1 MTSFAG
7 TTELASLFFI
17 VLLVYLLQCI
27 CWASPRAI
35 VFALSIRGRGKRRY
49 QGFDWNAFDTSGLL
63 ANPFPP
69 LSPLLVV
76 QWPAFELTPD
86 CIQFAAKEGEPVSIP
101 WEKLKLSHSES
112 KLLCNGS
119 VAFKGS
125 EAQVL
130 QYVELLGELQ
140 HARRAQRPQLIQD
153 WPRKMTNTQA
163 AGRRLLVFSRRSCW
177 LRIISNLQFVF
188 LFLLVPL
195 AFEKFG
201 TGILWRVILMLVV
214 ISIAITL
221 EFWTF
226 HKATFP
232 RAGGQR
238 LKSGLTILLSPMAAI
253 RACDVVARDLLSGY
267 HPLAVAGAVLRAEEF
282 KRFASEQLRLCRFGD
297 YLDKQYQQTLQKA
310 MEKIIRQKD
319 LDPEELMRP
328 PERETG
334 CVVYCPRCLAQYTKE
349 RESCTDC
356 GYEGLAV
363 FDRVATS
370 VSQNQ
375 ES

>member
-1 MTSFAG
+1 MTGFSP
-7 TTELASLFFI
+7 TSELASLFLI

-35 VFALSIRGRGKRRY
+35 VFSLGIRGQGKRRY
-49 QGFDWNAFDTSGLL
+49 QGFVWNAFDTSGLF
-63 ANPFPP
+63 ANPLPP

-76 QWPAFELTPD
+76 QWPAFELSPD
-86 CIQFAAKEGEPVSIP
+86 AIRFPAREGDPVSIP

-130 QYVELLGELQ
+130 QYAELLGQLQ
-140 HARRAQRPQLIQD
+140 RAGRTQRGQLIQD
-153 WPRKMTNTQA
+153 WLRKMTNTQDA
-163 AGRRLLVFSRRSCW
+163 ARRLQVFSRRSCW
-177 LRIISNLQFVF
+177 LRIVCNLQLVF

-214 ISIAITL
+214 ISVAITL
-221 EFWTF
+221 EFWTL

-232 RAGGQR
+232 LGGSQR
-238 LKSGLTILLSPMAAI
+238 FKSGVTILLSPMAAI

-267 HPLAVAGAVLRAEEF
+267 HPLAVAGAVLPAEEF
-282 KRFASEQLRLCRFGD
+282 KRFAGEQLRLCRFGD
-297 YLDKQYQQTLQKA
+297 YLDKEYQQALQKA
-310 MEKIIRQKD
+310 MERIIRQKD
-319 LDPEELMRP
+319 LDPDELLRP
-328 PERETG
+328 PERESG
-334 CVVYCPRCLAQYTKE
+334 CVVYCPRCMAQYTKQ
-349 RESCTDC
+349 REECSDC
-356 GYEGLAV
+356 GYE
-363 FDRVATS
+363 RVATF
-370 VSQNQ
+370 
-375 ES
+375 